1 MARILVA
8 EDEQTVR
15 ELVQRALTQDGH
27 EVEVAADGALALEK
41 LASAEPFDLL
51 LSDIRMPVMDGIA
64 LALTVARDFPK
75 LAIVLMTGY
84 AGERDRA
91 LGIDTLVQ
99 DIVLKP
105 FSLIDLKQR
114 LRHTLVMRAET
125 LATA

>member
-27 EVEVAADGALALEK
+27 EVEVAVDG
-41 LASAEPFDLL
+41 
-51 LSDIRMPVMDGIA
+51 A

-75 LAIVLMTGY
+75 LGIVLMTGY

-91 LGIDTLVQ
+91 LGIDELVQ

-105 FSLIDLKQR
+105 FSLSDLKQR
-114 LRHTLVMRAET
+114 LRHALAARAET
-125 LATA
+125 LASA

>member
-15 ELVQRALTQDGH
+15 ELVTRALTQDGH
-27 EVEVAADGALALEK
+27 EVEAVPDGAAALEK
-41 LASAEPFDLL
+41 LAAAEPFELL

-64 LALTVARDFPK
+64 LALSAARDFPQV
-75 LAIVLMTGY
+75 AIILMTGY

-91 LGIDTLVQ
+91 LGIDELVH

-105 FSLIDLKQR
+105 FSLSDLKQR
-114 LRHTLVMRAET
+114 LRDA
-125 LATA
+125 LAARGERLAIA